1 MQKAQWKQIVERF
14 TSLDAE
20 TFLRDFTG
28 QVIWV
33 ALKIAVA
40 FAIYAAGRWII
51 NRLVHLMDAS
61 FDRRQ
66 VDKSLRSFLR
76 SLVKGAAY
84 TILLLIIVQL
94 LGFNTTSLVALLA
107 ASGFGIGMALSGT
120 LQNFAGGIMVM
131 FMHPYR
137 IGDYIEA
144 QGQAGTV
151 KEIRLFSTVVTT
163 TDNKRIYI
171 PNSSISNAIV
181 NNYSSETMRRVEWKV
196 SLAYGDDVAVAK
208 RTMLAMLES
217 DKRVLHTPDAPA
229 DPFVALSELAD
240 SAIVVVARTW
250 TLNGDYWD
258 LFFDM
263 NERFLQRI
271 AAAGVAFPPSR
282 SWMCISTNKYGKRTM
297 KKLIVWTVLSAA
309 VAVLPSC
316 GDDEGEECS
325 TPVISEVNYSPK
337 KSVEE
342 RRGDRDGQDTQ
353 RTLSVPGLCDLP
365 GGFDYGYV
373 GQYDGELSLDRSRLF
388 DRGGRDLRLHGQDS
402 RHEADRSQG
411 AFHDRSDDA
420 ASPLCLF

>member
-1 MQKAQWKQIVERF
+1 MLRFFLEVENLVLPDSVQKAQWKGVIEKF

-20 TFLRDFTG
+20 TFIRDFTG
-28 QVIWV
+28 QAIWV
-33 ALKIAVA
+33 VLKIAVA
-40 FAIYAAGRWII
+40 ILIYAAGRWII
-51 NRLVHLMDAS
+51 NRVVRLMDAS

-76 SLVKGAAY
+76 SLLKGIAY

-120 LQNFAGGIMVM
+120 LQNFAGGVMVM

-181 NNYSSETMRRVEWKV
+181 NNYSAETMRRVDWKI

-208 RTMLAMLES
+208 RAMLAMLES

-240 SAIVVVARTW
+240 SAIVMVARTW
-250 TLNGDYWD
+250 TLNGDYWN
-258 LFFDM
+258 LYFDM
-263 NERFLQRI
+263 NERFYNELPRQ
-271 AAAGVAFPPSR
+271 GLHFPFP
-282 SWMCISTNKYGKRTM
+282 
-297 KKLIVWTVLSAA
+297 
-309 VAVLPSC
+309 
-316 GDDEGEECS
+316 
-325 TPVISEVNYSPK
+325 
-337 KSVEE
+337 
-342 RRGDRDGQDTQ
+342 Q
-353 RTLSVPGLCDLP
+353 
-365 GGFDYGYV
+365 
-373 GQYDGELSLDRSRLF
+373 LDVHL
-388 DRGGRDLRLHGQDS
+388 DK
-402 RHEADRSQG
+402 
-411 AFHDRSDDA
+411 
-420 ASPLCLF
+420 

>member
-1 MQKAQWKQIVERF
+1 MTGLFLEAERLILPDSVQKAQWKQMVERF

-28 QVIWV
+28 QLIWV
-33 ALKIAVA
+33 VLKIGVA
-40 FAIYAAGRWII
+40 IAIYAVGRWVIRRI
-51 NRLVHLMDAS
+51 VHLMDAS

-66 VDKSLRSFLR
+66 VDRSLQSFLR
-76 SLVKGAAY
+76 SLLKGAAY
-84 TILLLIIVQL
+84 TLLLLIIVQL

-120 LQNFAGGIMVM
+120 LQNFAGGVMVM

-181 NNYSSETMRRVEWKV
+181 NNYSSETMRRVDWKI
-196 SLAYGDDVAVAK
+196 SLAYGDDVATAK

-217 DKRVLHTPDAPA
+217 DERVLRRPDAPA

-240 SAIVVVARTW
+240 SSINMVARAW
-250 TLNGDYWD
+250 VLNGDYWD

-263 NERFLQRI
+263 NERFYNELPEQ
-271 AAAGVAFPPSR
+271 GLHFPFPQLDVHL
-282 SWMCISTNKYGKRTM
+282 NK
-297 KKLIVWTVLSAA
+297 
-309 VAVLPSC
+309 
-316 GDDEGEECS
+316 
-325 TPVISEVNYSPK
+325 SE
-337 KSVEE
+337 
-342 RRGDRDGQDTQ
+342 Q
-353 RTLSVPGLCDLP
+353 
-365 GGFDYGYV
+365 
-373 GQYDGELSLDRSRLF
+373 
-388 DRGGRDLRLHGQDS
+388 
-402 RHEADRSQG
+402 
-411 AFHDRSDDA
+411 
-420 ASPLCLF
+420 

>member
-1 MQKAQWKQIVERF
+1 MLRFFLEAETLILPDSVQKAQWKQIVERF

-33 ALKIAVA
+33 VLKIAVA
-40 FAIYAAGRWII
+40 FAIYAVGRWII
-51 NRLVHLMDAS
+51 NRVVRLMDAS

-76 SLVKGAAY
+76 SLLKGAAY

-181 NNYSSETMRRVEWKV
+181 NNYSSETMRRVEWKI

-250 TLNGDYWD
+250 VLNGDYWN

-263 NERFLQRI
+263 NERFYNELPQQ
-271 AAAGVAFPPSR
+271 GLHFPFP
-282 SWMCISTNKYGKRTM
+282 
-297 KKLIVWTVLSAA
+297 
-309 VAVLPSC
+309 
-316 GDDEGEECS
+316 
-325 TPVISEVNYSPK
+325 
-337 KSVEE
+337 
-342 RRGDRDGQDTQ
+342 Q
-353 RTLSVPGLCDLP
+353 
-365 GGFDYGYV
+365 
-373 GQYDGELSLDRSRLF
+373 LDVHL
-388 DRGGRDLRLHGQDS
+388 DK
-402 RHEADRSQG
+402 
-411 AFHDRSDDA
+411 
-420 ASPLCLF
+420 